1 MPASMFPSL
10 PHTPGARRA
19 RPHALA
25 AAALALAAC
34 GAALAQGT
42 PAASP
47 PTVVTAATP
56 DATIRTMRKEVADV
70 IDAARTLFREEK
82 FDAAASRL
90 EAADTLPNVT
100 PFERASLERMR
111 AAIAL
116 RQGRVGVSL
125 RALEAAL
132 GTGEV
137 SGPDELELMRSLV
150 DLSLREKDYA
160 RVLSWSQRYADKGGT
175 DDAVQIMRLEGL
187 RFSGDERG
195 ALQGWKA
202 RRAAAERSG
211 ARMPESHWRLLWALQ
226 RRHEPAESGPTL
238 EALARLYPRPEYFA
252 ELAAGASQA
261 PDLTERAL
269 VSIYRL
275 LRVAGSLG
283 SPAMALEMAER
294 SLRIGFPGEAAA
306 VLEDAQK
313 AGVLPGNRA
322 EDLARLREAVQRALA
337 SDERDRAASEAA
349 ARQAP
354 DGTRLADLGWA
365 AVAAQPA
372 GASAERLKPGLEML
386 EQGVAKGGLRRD
398 SEARLNLA
406 IAQVAAGRRDAAR
419 ATVQALARQLESA
432 GTPDPMAGPVRLWGL
447 YLAAPEMLPPRN

>member
-1 MPASMFPSL
+1 MPASTLLSL
-10 PHTPGARRA
+10 LHVRRV
-19 RPHALA
+19 PPQALG

-42 PAASP
+42 PATST

-82 FDAAASRL
+82 FDEAASRL
-90 EAADTLPNVT
+90 EAADKVPNIT

-111 AAIAL
+111 AAVAL

-137 SGPDELELMRSLV
+137 SGADELELMKSLV

-175 DDAVQIMRLEGL
+175 DDAVQLMRLEGL

-226 RRHEPAESGPTL
+226 RRHEPADSGATL
-238 EALARLYPRPEYFA
+238 EALARLYPRPEYYA

-261 PDLTERAL
+261 PYLTERAL

-275 LRVAGSLG
+275 LRVVGALST
-283 SPAMALEMAER
+283 PAMALEMAER
-294 SLRIGFPGEAAA
+294 TLRIGFPGEAAA

-322 EDLARLREAVQRALA
+322 EDLARLREAVQRAQA
-337 SDERDRAASEAA
+337 TDERDRVASEAA
-349 ARQAP
+349 ARQAA

-372 GASAERLKPGLEML
+372 GAPAERLGPGLEML

-406 IAQVAAGRRDAAR
+406 IAQFGAGRRDAAR
-419 ATVQALARQLESA
+419 GTVQALARQLESA
-432 GTPDPMAGPVRLWGL
+432 SAPDPMASPVRLWGL
-447 YLAAPEMLPPRN
+447 FLAAPEMLPPRR